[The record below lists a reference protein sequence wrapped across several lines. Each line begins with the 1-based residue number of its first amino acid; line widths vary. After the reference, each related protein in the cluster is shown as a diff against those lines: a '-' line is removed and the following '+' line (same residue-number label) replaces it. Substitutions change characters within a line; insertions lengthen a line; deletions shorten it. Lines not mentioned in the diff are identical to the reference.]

1 MTRLD
6 QQYAVYHQRS
16 GAKCSAFWVPASSW
30 ETLLTLLALQSVEG
44 PNLPTLIH
52 LHRCSRIIKGRKL
65 FGDFFFFSLGNFFW
79 LSGSHHFPC
88 YLQHFGA
95 GNCHFHGMCNG
106 FEFEPLI
113 FHCIFHG
120 ICNSLQHVLS
130 IFHALCSIF
139 ELESAFPPYVQHFT
153 ATFLTVL
160 AGFWSWRLTFQQL
173 FVVTV
178 TVVGVGVVVV
188 GGVVVGGG
196 GGRVV
201 AVVVAVV
208 SVNVS
213 VVSVVSVVLV
223 LC

>member
-1 MTRLD
+1 MFK
-6 QQYAVYHQRS
+6 HF
-16 GAKCSAFWVPASSW
+16 GM
-30 ETLLTLLALQSVEG
+30 
-44 PNLPTLIH
+44 
-52 LHRCSRIIKGRKL
+52 GRKL
-65 FGDFFFFSLGNFFW
+65 FGDFFFSLGNFFW
-79 LSGSHHFPC
+79 ISGSHHFPC

-160 AGFWSWRLTFQQL
+160 AGFWS
-173 FVVTV
+173 
-178 TVVGVGVVVV
+178 
-188 GGVVVGGG
+188 
-196 GGRVV
+196 
-201 AVVVAVV
+201 
-208 SVNVS
+208 
-213 VVSVVSVVLV
+213 
-223 LC
+223 

>member
-1 MTRLD
+1 M
-6 QQYAVYHQRS
+6 AVILSVLRQGPSFVERVLEVVCSYSCHIDFIKS
-16 GAKCSAFWVPASSW
+16 AHTALAVKACLLGGNSYTKCSITFVNIAVAISALAGGGQKRFPNWVGNC
-30 ETLLTLLALQSVEG
+30 LG
-44 PNLPTLIH
+44 I
-52 LHRCSRIIKGRKL
+52 
-65 FGDFFFFSLGNFFW
+65 FFFSLGIFFW
-79 LSGSHHFPC
+79 ISGSHHFPC

-160 AGFWSWRLTFQQL
+160 AGFWS
-173 FVVTV
+173 
-178 TVVGVGVVVV
+178 
-188 GGVVVGGG
+188 
-196 GGRVV
+196 
-201 AVVVAVV
+201 
-208 SVNVS
+208 
-213 VVSVVSVVLV
+213 
-223 LC
+223 

>member
-1 MTRLD
+1 MWLTILSSPIGRSPVSNHKNLLKRSD
-6 QQYAVYHQRS
+6 LICVY
-16 GAKCSAFWVPASSW
+16 
-30 ETLLTLLALQSVEG
+30 
-44 PNLPTLIH
+44 IY
-52 LHRCSRIIKGRKL
+52 IILNYDYVRVGNCL
-65 FGDFFFFSLGNFFW
+65 GIFFFSLGIFFW
-79 LSGSHHFPC
+79 ISGSHHFPC

-160 AGFWSWRLTFQQL
+160 AGFWS
-173 FVVTV
+173 
-178 TVVGVGVVVV
+178 
-188 GGVVVGGG
+188 
-196 GGRVV
+196 
-201 AVVVAVV
+201 
-208 SVNVS
+208 
-213 VVSVVSVVLV
+213 
-223 LC
+223 

>member
-1 MTRLD
+1 MFNFRVNYKQL
-6 QQYAVYHQRS
+6 
-16 GAKCSAFWVPASSW
+16 SS
-30 ETLLTLLALQSVEG
+30 LLFYY
-44 PNLPTLIH
+44 IYMYK
-52 LHRCSRIIKGRKL
+52 KGRKL
-65 FGDFFFFSLGNFFW
+65 FGDFIFFCLGNFFGI
-79 LSGSHHFPC
+79 SGSHHFPC

-113 FHCIFHG
+113 FHCIFYG

-178 TVVGVGVVVV
+178 TVVGVGVGVVVV
-188 GGVVVGGG
+188 GVVVVGG

-201 AVVVAVV
+201 AAVVAVV

>member
-1 MTRLD
+1 MTWPDRKNINSMAL
-6 QQYAVYHQRS
+6 VTRVLSRHPS
-16 GAKCSAFWVPASSW
+16 PA
-30 ETLLTLLALQSVEG
+30 TTQKN
-44 PNLPTLIH
+44 P
-52 LHRCSRIIKGRKL
+52 KGV
-65 FGDFFFFSLGNFFW
+65 GNCLGNFFW
-79 LSGSHHFPC
+79 ISGSHHFPC

-160 AGFWSWRLTFQQL
+160 AGFWS
-173 FVVTV
+173 
-178 TVVGVGVVVV
+178 
-188 GGVVVGGG
+188 
-196 GGRVV
+196 
-201 AVVVAVV
+201 
-208 SVNVS
+208 
-213 VVSVVSVVLV
+213 
-223 LC
+223 

>member
-1 MTRLD
+1 MCRNPGQQFSRLPL
-6 QQYAVYHQRS
+6 QATWMHHLRALCIHIYIHRFIHMHFHIYIKHY
-16 GAKCSAFWVPASSW
+16 K
-30 ETLLTLLALQSVEG
+30 ALQYKHIRSHIYIRVG
-44 PNLPTLIH
+44 NCLV
-52 LHRCSRIIKGRKL
+52 
-65 FGDFFFFSLGNFFW
+65 FFFSLGIFFW
-79 LSGSHHFPC
+79 ISGSHHFPC

-160 AGFWSWRLTFQQL
+160 AGFWS
-173 FVVTV
+173 
-178 TVVGVGVVVV
+178 
-188 GGVVVGGG
+188 
-196 GGRVV
+196 
-201 AVVVAVV
+201 
-208 SVNVS
+208 
-213 VVSVVSVVLV
+213 
-223 LC
+223 

>member
-1 MTRLD
+1 MTN
-6 QQYAVYHQRS
+6 AAATVHT
-16 GAKCSAFWVPASSW
+16 C
-30 ETLLTLLALQSVEG
+30 
-44 PNLPTLIH
+44 TLIH
-52 LHRCSRIIKGRKL
+52 KL
-65 FGDFFFFSLGNFFW
+65 FCQSYSMKWSQWEDSHIYNLEGVGNCLGIFFFSLGNFFW
-79 LSGSHHFPC
+79 ISGSHHFPC

-160 AGFWSWRLTFQQL
+160 AGFWS
-173 FVVTV
+173 
-178 TVVGVGVVVV
+178 
-188 GGVVVGGG
+188 
-196 GGRVV
+196 
-201 AVVVAVV
+201 
-208 SVNVS
+208 
-213 VVSVVSVVLV
+213 
-223 LC
+223 

>member
-1 MTRLD
+1 M
-6 QQYAVYHQRS
+6 AVCFNAPCPGSTSVNR
-16 GAKCSAFWVPASSW
+16 SSW
-30 ETLLTLLALQSVEG
+30 LFNQESMG
-44 PNLPTLIH
+44 NDGD
-52 LHRCSRIIKGRKL
+52 SRVYINGIQWEYLEYHDILRYILRGRKL
-65 FGDFFFFSLGNFFW
+65 FGFLFFSLGIFFW
-79 LSGSHHFPC
+79 ISGSHHFPC

-160 AGFWSWRLTFQQL
+160 AGFWS
-173 FVVTV
+173 
-178 TVVGVGVVVV
+178 
-188 GGVVVGGG
+188 
-196 GGRVV
+196 
-201 AVVVAVV
+201 
-208 SVNVS
+208 
-213 VVSVVSVVLV
+213 
-223 LC
+223 

>member
-1 MTRLD
+1 MMPCCN
-6 QQYAVYHQRS
+6 AVSR
-16 GAKCSAFWVPASSW
+16 GASVFCSKRAGAGRYIQEIWA
-30 ETLLTLLALQSVEG
+30 
-44 PNLPTLIH
+44 
-52 LHRCSRIIKGRKL
+52 LHRDLCLLKIFKLRFNKACLLLIFDTCSDQSRSCILGWVGNCL
-65 FGDFFFFSLGNFFW
+65 VFFSLGIFFW
-79 LSGSHHFPC
+79 ISGSHHFPC

-160 AGFWSWRLTFQQL
+160 AGFWS
-173 FVVTV
+173 
-178 TVVGVGVVVV
+178 
-188 GGVVVGGG
+188 
-196 GGRVV
+196 
-201 AVVVAVV
+201 
-208 SVNVS
+208 
-213 VVSVVSVVLV
+213 
-223 LC
+223 

>member
-1 MTRLD
+1 MPSLFDLNLLEIESLCDPHFLT
-6 QQYAVYHQRS
+6 
-16 GAKCSAFWVPASSW
+16 
-30 ETLLTLLALQSVEG
+30 TLSLTLCGSCHCLKLGFRDLWKLTVGWQSPSG
-44 PNLPTLIH
+44 LMHHFPTKTATLKSICHCTKLGAASH
-52 LHRCSRIIKGRKL
+52 LVRGRKL
-65 FGDFFFFSLGNFFW
+65 FGEFFFFSLGNFFW
-79 LSGSHHFPC
+79 ISGSHHFPC

-160 AGFWSWRLTFQQL
+160 AGFWS
-173 FVVTV
+173 
-178 TVVGVGVVVV
+178 
-188 GGVVVGGG
+188 
-196 GGRVV
+196 
-201 AVVVAVV
+201 
-208 SVNVS
+208 
-213 VVSVVSVVLV
+213 
-223 LC
+223 

>member
-1 MTRLD
+1 MHTTNIPVCHDFPVKLSGSQMVESFWCHLSMGKTDRIS
-6 QQYAVYHQRS
+6 RS
-16 GAKCSAFWVPASSW
+16 TFKIRMP
-30 ETLLTLLALQSVEG
+30 
-44 PNLPTLIH
+44 
-52 LHRCSRIIKGRKL
+52 RKYKMGRKL
-65 FGDFFFFSLGNFFW
+65 FGDFFFSLGIFFW
-79 LSGSHHFPC
+79 ISGSHHFPC

-160 AGFWSWRLTFQQL
+160 AGFWS
-173 FVVTV
+173 
-178 TVVGVGVVVV
+178 
-188 GGVVVGGG
+188 
-196 GGRVV
+196 
-201 AVVVAVV
+201 
-208 SVNVS
+208 
-213 VVSVVSVVLV
+213 
-223 LC
+223 